1 MANAES
7 NGKATPTHI
16 KNTSE
21 TIIYPSEI
29 RFTINGYAE
38 THPEKVTLK
47 YRLGNSKVVQYTHL
61 NINGSK
67 NFSANGLIR
76 TQGEYYI
83 PPGTKITFEYHI
95 QTTDGYSLTSET
107 RTLFYLDPKHTW
119 QTYKSNN
126 LILFYHDVPALRIMD
141 LSDAI
146 DDVTLKVRNFLNSSK
161 NTQYTAVIVNNGEE
175 LLEASPRTSQ
185 AAIDTHLYAGFAF
198 KDYGL
203 FVIEGL
209 SMNSA
214 AHEMTH
220 LILDEV
226 LNSPLSKIPAWL
238 NEGIAMYFEPNNSQ
252 RERTALQAYRS
263 GILKPLQQLRTS
275 PGRPDEVRVFYAHS
289 HAVVKHLID
298 IYGEKNFRKLISSLQ
313 NGETIDSAMRSVYG
327 FNESELDRQWK
338 ESLEP
343 KISEKFIADLG
354 MLSPS
359 LLILIA
365 VLISLTVTISNKLIR
380 RHNNSEDD
388 VHQYDDYY
396 HQEDRDN
403 QN

>member
-1 MANAES
+1 
-7 NGKATPTHI
+7 
-16 KNTSE
+16 
-21 TIIYPSEI
+21 
-29 RFTINGYAE
+29 
-38 THPEKVTLK
+38 
-47 YRLGNSKVVQYTHL
+47 
-61 NINGSK
+61 
-67 NFSANGLIR
+67 
-76 TQGEYYI
+76 
-83 PPGTKITFEYHI
+83 
-95 QTTDGYSLTSET
+95 
-107 RTLFYLDPKHTW
+107 
-119 QTYKSNN
+119 
-126 LILFYHDVPALRIMD
+126 MD

-161 NTQYTAVIVNNGEE
+161 NTQYTAVIANNGEE

-185 AAIDTHLYAGFAF
+185 AAINTHLYAGFAF

-209 SMNSA
+209 SINSA

-252 RERTALQAYRS
+252 RERAALQAYRS
-263 GILKPLQQLRTS
+263 GALKPLQQLRTP
-275 PGRPDEVRVFYAHS
+275 PGRPDEVRIFYAHS
-289 HAVVKHLID
+289 HAVVKHLIGT
-298 IYGEKNFRKLISSLQ
+298 YGEKNFRKLISSLQ
-313 NGETIDSAMRSVYG
+313 NGETIDNAMRSVYG

-343 KISEKFIADLG
+343 KMSEKFIADLG

-359 LLILIA
+359 LFILIA

-380 RHNNSEDD
+380 RHNNSKDD

-396 HQEDRDN
+396 HHEDRDN